1 MQRLLTVYFDED
13 DEDYKVINDHY
24 LDSLDIDK
32 SSTDTYLQAE
42 HSIRVLSS
50 IEAWTADMMQKSKGN
65 SRSKF

>member
-32 SSTDTYLQAE
+32 SSTVTYWQAE
-42 HSIRVLSS
+42 HSIRVLSA
-50 IEAWTADMMQKSKGN
+50 IEAWTADMMQKSREK
-65 SRSKF
+65 

>member
-32 SSTDTYLQAE
+32 PSTDTYWQAE
-42 HSIRVLSS
+42 HSMRVLSA
-50 IEAWTADMMQKSKGN
+50 IEAWTADMMQKSREK
-65 SRSKF
+65 